1 MYSLFLFIAVFYVII
16 TYLYYILLFY
26 SLNSWWIFLLI
37 TIRHWKISLKSQVWF
52 FFFYL
57 KTLFRTRNLPKQM
70 SDEELSQLS
79 PNIYYY
85 YYYYY
90 YLQQSNYNFLFRR
103 EKICENYRKH
113 NHEEIIWSM
122 LSFPFYPPS
131 YLAFFK
137 AEM

>member
-1 MYSLFLFIAVFYVII
+1 MMNFLIDYNQ
-16 TYLYYILLFY
+16 TLK
-26 SLNSWWIFLLI
+26 NIF
-37 TIRHWKISLKSQVWF
+37 KISGMI

-90 YLQQSNYNFLFRR
+90 YYYLQQSNYNFLFRR

-113 NHEEIIWSM
+113 NHEEII
-122 LSFPFYPPS
+122 
-131 YLAFFK
+131 
-137 AEM
+137 